1 MSKLFA
7 PVEGLM
13 QRVSL
18 SSKMLLIGVV
28 CLAPAAFLLSMLV
41 PKLNGEIE
49 FSAKEL
55 VGVRAIMRLSPLIA
69 AAQEHRSAEQKRAAG
84 IAGAEAQAERARQ
97 AAAGVFDTIEQSGKD
112 ELAQLDATSAWN
124 GIVAVW
130 SALNTD
136 KNKS

>member
-49 FSAKEL
+49 FSA
-55 VGVRAIMRLSPLIA
+55 
-69 AAQEHRSAEQKRAAG
+69 
-84 IAGAEAQAERARQ
+84 
-97 AAAGVFDTIEQSGKD
+97 
-112 ELAQLDATSAWN
+112 
-124 GIVAVW
+124 
-130 SALNTD
+130 
-136 KNKS
+136 